1 MAEAFESIYELEKYL
16 NQKLE
21 KTMDT
26 VSTDIK
32 KDLINNYE
40 ELWYNR
46 ENSGDGS
53 TYKNTNQLTK
63 GITTRRYVFDD
74 SQHKFF
80 DYEIGFYG
88 DKIKPKKSDE
98 GLFNSYMSL
107 NGDLDYKGMPITEA
121 IAYWIEKG
129 TTNPYYS
136 MPAKHVFQ
144 TTAKTYNREKV
155 EKRMKNLLKKQGVG
169 FA

>member
-1 MAEAFESIYELEKYL
+1 MPTFESIYELEKYL

-21 KTMDT
+21 KSMD
-26 VSTDIK
+26 VISNDIK
-32 KDLINNYE
+32 KDLINNYQK
-40 ELWYNR
+40 LWYDR
-46 ENSGDGS
+46 TPAPSGES
-53 TYKNTNQLTK
+53 YKRTNQLTK
-63 GITTRRYVFDD
+63 GVTNRRYVFDD

-88 DKIKPKKSDE
+88 DKIKPEKSDE
-98 GLFNSYMSL
+98 GLFNSYMIL

-129 TTNPYYS
+129 TNNRYYS

-144 TTAKTYNREKV
+144 ATAQTYDREKV
-155 EKRMKNLLKKQGVG
+155 EIRIKNSLKRQGVG
-169 FA
+169 FE